1 MKPTLLIKADL
12 ASKAEHIHPQHV
24 QTLSLSVLKM
34 AQAACDQLPRQSAP
48 AQTCFFLPLEV
59 TMSSDQMEKL
69 SNFLVHEVKN
79 DPALL

>member
-1 MKPTLLIKADL
+1 
-12 ASKAEHIHPQHV
+12 
-24 QTLSLSVLKM
+24 M
-34 AQAACDQLPRQSAP
+34 AQAACDQLPGQSAP
-48 AQTCFFLPLEV
+48 AQTCFFLSLEV